1 MHFEAVDTVSHPAA
15 LILETMIERMEAIV
29 PFLPN
34 VESIETLD
42 VKRLKDERIRIRRRW
57 QGKADSMSAALR
69 PFLPR
74 DILAWLDTALWVP
87 AEYRVEWMQSTCVA
101 GVAQLYDCSGVNYFE
116 PDPDDPQRRTCI
128 RITGD
133 LQIHPERLPGVPRF
147 LAQRLA
153 PQVEKFIVGLI
164 TPNLTDLA
172 KGLQRYFDAQQ
183 KPRRQRRASG
193 AGE

>member
-1 MHFEAVDTVSHPAA
+1 MHFEEVDSVSHAA
-15 LILETMIERMEAIV
+15 GLVLETMIERMEAIV

-34 VESIETLD
+34 VESIETLE
-42 VKRLKDERIRIRRRW
+42 VKSLKNGRTRILRRW
-57 QGKADSMSAALR
+57 QGKADSMPAALR

-87 AEYRVEWMQSTCVA
+87 AEYRVEWTQSTCME
-101 GVAQLYDCSGVNYFE
+101 GVAQLYACSGVNYFE
-116 PDPDDPQRRTCI
+116 PHPDDPQRRTRI

-133 LQIHPERLPGVPRF
+133 LRVHAERLPGIPGF

-153 PQVEKFIVGLI
+153 PQVERFIVGLI

-172 KGLQRYFDAQQ
+172 KGLQRYFDAQR
-183 KPRRQRRASG
+183 KPSRRAKP
-193 AGE
+193 